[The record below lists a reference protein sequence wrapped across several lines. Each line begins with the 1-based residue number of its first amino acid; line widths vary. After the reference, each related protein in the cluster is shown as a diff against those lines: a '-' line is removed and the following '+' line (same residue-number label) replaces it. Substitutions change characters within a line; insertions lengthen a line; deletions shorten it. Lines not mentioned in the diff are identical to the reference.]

1 MQNTEL
7 SGKETSEIIGKSTA
21 SRKKASFAMLLVTIG
36 IVYGDIGTSPM
47 YVMKSIIEGNGG
59 RGSAHHPRD

>member
-1 MQNTEL
+1 M
-7 SGKETSEIIGKSTA
+7 GKSTA
-21 SRKKASFAMLLVTIG
+21 NRKKVSFAMLLVTIG

-47 YVMKSIIEGNGG
+47 YVMRSIIEGNGG